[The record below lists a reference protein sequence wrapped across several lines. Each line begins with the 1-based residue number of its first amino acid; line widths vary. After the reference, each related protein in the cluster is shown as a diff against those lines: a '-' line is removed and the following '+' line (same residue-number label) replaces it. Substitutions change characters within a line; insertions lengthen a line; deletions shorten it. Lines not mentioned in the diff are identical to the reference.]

1 MGLTSAIK
9 TSILGL
15 LAAEPT
21 HRDSTLADQLEAIR
35 YAMLSVLGDDAM
47 TDSPGLVR
55 RIKYAD
61 DIGGLWF
68 LRSELMAALAQM
80 YGEHKARDVIQHLSS
95 MFKGFVP
102 DAKAGSNSRYNSR

>member
-1 MGLTSAIK
+1 MGFASAIK

-15 LAAEPT
+15 LTATPT
-21 HRDSTLADQLEAIR
+21 HGNSTLIDQLEAIR

-47 TDSPGLVR
+47 TDSPALVR

-80 YGEHKARDVIQHLSS
+80 YGEHKARDVMQHLSD
-95 MFKGFVP
+95 MFKGYVP
-102 DAKAGSNSRYNSR
+102 DAKPASNSRYNSR